1 MKIFLNFLE
10 ASLSA
15 IKQTASFKKNQI
27 QNFEE
32 LIPYLEVTVYQKYLV
47 RRLRGL
53 KNYYNYD
60 LFFSEKKKH
69 KLT

>member
-1 MKIFLNFLE
+1 MQISFNFLE

-15 IKQTASFKKNQI
+15 IKQTANFKKNQI

-53 KNYYNYD
+53 ENYYDYD
-60 LFFSEKKKH
+60 LFFLRKKNI
-69 KLT
+69 